1 MGKPHLIMGNKN
13 YSSWSFRPWLAMAE
27 SGIDF
32 DETVSPFDE
41 PNHNKHFMEF
51 SPTGRVPVLK
61 HDGLVLW
68 ESLAI
73 MEYLADAY
81 PDAGLWPDDI
91 GRRAKAR
98 VIAHEMHAGFT
109 ALRGTCHMNMRRP
122 VSALSVNDAVKKD
135 VDRIVEVWRD
145 ALDAS
150 GGPFLFGGFSN
161 ADAMYAPVVNRFHV
175 YELTGDTGARS
186 YMNTMMSLE
195 SWRVW
200 ETAARDEPWVV
211 EEEEV

>member
-13 YSSWSFRPWLAMAE
+13 YSSWSFRPWLAMTE
-27 SGIDF
+27 GGIDF

-41 PNHNKHFMEF
+41 PNHNKHFMAF
-51 SPTGRVPVLK
+51 SPVGRVPVLK

-73 MEYLADAY
+73 MEYLADAF
-81 PDAGLWPDDI
+81 PDARLWPDAI
-91 GRRAKAR
+91 GERARAR
-98 VIAHEMHAGFT
+98 VIAHEMHAGFN

-135 VDRIVEVWRD
+135 VRRIVELWRD

-150 GGPFLFGGFSN
+150 GGPFLFGAFSN